1 MIFHSLCSYSM
12 NVWYFV
18 YGLIMIF
25 DASSAYLDTRYVI
38 FKEVKDK
45 TNQCLLSSY
54 RTETIENSFNYKAWH
69 IQLVFLINYFNI
81 DMM

>member
-1 MIFHSLCSYSM
+1 MLLQHEYLI
-12 NVWYFV
+12 FV

-45 TNQCLLSSY
+45 TNQCLLSVIGLKLLK
-54 RTETIENSFNYKAWH
+54 ETVSTIRLGIFS
-69 IQLVFLINYFNI
+69 
-81 DMM
+81 